1 MPKKRKRG
9 RPVTR
14 IIEPI
19 PDTVA
24 NIAQAIVRRRSKA
37 EREQIIEAAREAEL
51 EATREASG

>member
-9 RPVTR
+9 RPPTR

-19 PDTVA
+19 PDTLA

-37 EREQIIEAAREAEL
+37 EREQIIQAARQAAREV
-51 EATREASG
+51 SG